1 MKPTIVPAILV
12 HKFSDFKKQIK
23 KIDGLFP
30 YAQLDVSD
38 GLFAGEKTFPEREEI
53 NDLKIDLPI
62 ELHLMVENPL
72 AEIETWK
79 NVKNV
84 FRVIFHVETKIDH
97 KACLNAIRANCWQ
110 AGLVL
115 NPKTPLSAINPYE
128 KLLNLAV
135 FMAVFPGRQGAPFVP
150 EVGDKIRQF
159 AKKKNRPICAVD
171 GGIKKENIAEV
182 FSWGVEV
189 FNIGSALVLAK
200 NPQLALEEMRKEI
213 GENGNGVAP
222 FTA

>member
-1 MKPTIVPAILV
+1 MSPIIIPAILV

-30 YAQLDVSD
+30 YVQLDVSD

-53 NDLKIDLPI
+53 NKLKIDLPI
-62 ELHLMVENPL
+62 ELHLMVENPI

-79 NVKNV
+79 KVKNI
-84 FRVIFHVETKIDH
+84 FRVIFHVETKTDH
-97 KACLNAIRANCWQ
+97 LACLNAIRANCWQ

-115 NPKTPLSAINPYE
+115 NPKTPLSAIEPYE

-150 EVGDKIRQF
+150 EVEDKIRQF
-159 AKKKNRPICAVD
+159 AKKKNRPICAID

-182 FSWGVEV
+182 RSWGVEV
-189 FNIGSALVLAK
+189 FNIGSALVLANDIK
-200 NPQLALEEMRKEI
+200 KTRNEFNKILAT
-213 GENGNGVAP
+213 V
-222 FTA
+222 